1 MNLRERVE
9 TRSVRGLT
17 RAACML
23 ALVGL
28 AVLCFSVVVPRP
40 LPVIF
45 AMSAGHVIGV
55 AAFLSYLLAVVLD
68 AARRD
73 DADGGNDDEG
83 VIGAKETKP

>member
-9 TRSVRGLT
+9 TRSVRGLV
-17 RAACML
+17 RGACML

-28 AVLCFSVVVPRP
+28 AVLCFSVIVPRP

-55 AAFLSYLLAVVLD
+55 AAFFSYLLAVVLD

-73 DADGGNDDEG
+73 GAGQGHGEG
-83 VIGAKETKP
+83 VIGAKETK